1 MYIKN
6 IVGGRKGR
14 EGEEDEPQQ
23 LRVLYIF
30 VGNSHSLQSASQDS
44 PNLKEIAWIFLPG

>member
-14 EGEEDEPQQ
+14 EGEKEEPWQ
-23 LRVLYIF
+23 LRVLYTF
-30 VGNSHSLQSASQDS
+30 VGNSHSLQTALQN
-44 PNLKEIAWIFLPG
+44 PTHLKEVAWIFLQG

>member
-14 EGEEDEPQQ
+14 EGEKEEPQR
-23 LRVLYIF
+23 LRVLCIF
-30 VGNSHSLQSASQDS
+30 VEHSHSPQTALQN
-44 PNLKEIAWIFLPG
+44 PTHLKEVAWIFLLG